1 MEDRRIYDSPGDDD
15 DDYDENYVQVE
26 TQEIDSPN
34 PVDQ

>member
-1 MEDRRIYDSPGDDD
+1 MEDRRIYDSPGDD